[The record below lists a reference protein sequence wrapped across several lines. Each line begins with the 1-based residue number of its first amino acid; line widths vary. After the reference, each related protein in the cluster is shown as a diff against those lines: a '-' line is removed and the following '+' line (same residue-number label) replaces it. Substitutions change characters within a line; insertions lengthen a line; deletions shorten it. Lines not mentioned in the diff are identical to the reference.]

1 MLEKQDL
8 QAIQTMI
15 DTSVSASEERMSAKM
30 DAAIS
35 ASEDRMS
42 AKMDSL
48 EDRMTKRID
57 EAVSAS
63 EERMS
68 AKMDSLEDRMTKRID
83 EAVSASENRLLA
95 YIENAVMPNFKLLAE
110 GQQTI
115 LETMARKDR
124 VEALED
130 EVVFLKS
137 VVSNLVQDVAELKK
151 AQ

>member
-35 ASEDRMS
+35 ASED
-42 AKMDSL
+42 
-48 EDRMTKRID
+48 
-57 EAVSAS
+57 
-63 EERMS
+63 RMS